1 MIADT
6 LAALIEQLSN
16 TDALDA
22 KLAHLEADFDDA
34 VATGVAKWNES
45 YDAKVAR
52 FNEKYNDAL
61 DDIKH
66 YHHKIFNKFAADL
79 KKQLW
84 SFEKKAAKLD
94 KEFEWAIDTLV
105 KDF

>member
-1 MIADT
+1 MVADT
-6 LAALIEQLSN
+6 LAALIEQLSD
-16 TDALDA
+16 TTALEET
-22 KLAHLEADFDDA
+22 LAGLQADFDDA

-45 YDAKVAR
+45 YEAKVAR
-52 FNEKYNDAL
+52 FNDKYQAAL

-66 YHHKIFNKFAADL
+66 YHHKIFNKIAADL

-94 KEFEWAIDTLV
+94 KAFEWAIDALV